1 MAKNNQTKAIDTSTE
16 EKIKEAAKVVF
27 LKKGY
32 AATRT
37 RDIAEQAEIN
47 LALLNY
53 YFRSKEKLFNIIM
66 SETVSKFM
74 QGMVVVL
81 NNEETSLKTKVEH
94 MAEKYIDFILLEP
107 NVPMFI
113 LSEIRNNPEALSGKL
128 PVRKLFLESVF
139 VKQYQKA
146 VEMGEITE
154 PNPLHFL
161 VNLLGL
167 VIFPFVIKPMLQ
179 HNGVVSE
186 SQFEKLMQER
196 KRLIPIWIEAMM
208 KA

>member
-128 PVRKLFLESVF
+128 PVRRLFLESVF

-146 VEMGEITE
+146 VEMGEVTE

-161 VNLLGL
+161 INLFGL
-167 VIFPFVIKPMLQ
+167 VIFPFVVKPMLQ
-179 HNGVVSE
+179 HNGVVNE
-186 SQFEKLMQER
+186 NQFEKLMQER
-196 KRLIPIWIEAMM
+196 KKRIPIWIEAMM